1 MVVFWCV
8 LGCFFQQRKTPR
20 HGLLGALNKVP
31 GDVLLSH
38 GEAPHY
44 HRRWRVSRL
53 SSEWDQVVPRL
64 CVRQANG
71 WMRAACAAARH
82 RSLEST
88 VTGLRTQTGGDCCQ
102 GCASQ
107 DDTGET

>member
-53 SSEWDQVVPRL
+53 RSEWDQVVPRL
-64 CVRQANG
+64 CVRKANG
-71 WMRAACAAARH
+71 LMRVAARLPH
-82 RSLEST
+82 RILVST
-88 VTGLRTQTGGDCCQ
+88 VTGLLIQTVGSCCQ
-102 GCASQ
+102 GS
-107 DDTGET
+107 